1 MASKFFKA
9 FNFFKGKVSP
19 TIKSVKPS
27 TTVTKKGVKAS
38 LDKTRSDEYR
48 KRYTALDKAEG
59 KVKTGKKMMQEGQ
72 KERKRMVDTGRAF
85 QFKHSKSFHA
95 VKPGDKD
102 QYKPQMKVAGPQK
115 KFKTGKQLAK
125 EKKEDDAIAKEFGI
139 RFKKAGGGMMGR
151 RFGMKKG
158 TPKPQTNVD
167 KIKKAFAPKG
177 KIKFDAKK
185 SDLDKSGS
193 LSPYEKRRGMA
204 IAKAMAK
211 RKNKA

>member
-1 MASKFFKA
+1 MGILSYTYNAAKA
-9 FNFFKGKVSP
+9 AFRGKGKVSP
-19 TIKSVKPS
+19 TITSVKPS

-38 LDKTRSDEYR
+38 LKKTRSDEYR

-59 KVKTGKKMMQEGQ
+59 KVKAGKKMMQEGQ

-85 QFKHSKSFHA
+85 QFKHSKSYHA

-115 KFKTGKQLAK
+115 KFKTGKELER
-125 EKKEDDAIAKEFGI
+125 EKKM
-139 RFKKAGGGMMGR
+139 GGGMMGR
-151 RFGMKKG
+151 RFGMKSG
-158 TPKPQTNVD
+158 TPKPKTNVQ
-167 KIKKAFAPKG
+167 KIKETFAPKG

-211 RKNKA
+211 RKKKA

>member
-1 MASKFFKA
+1 MGVGFFGKLFSK
-9 FNFFKGKVSP
+9 GSKVSP

-27 TTVTKKGVKAS
+27 TTVRKKGVKAS
-38 LDKTRSDEYR
+38 LEKTRSEEYR
-48 KRYTALDKAEG
+48 KRYTALDKSDK
-59 KVKTGKKMMQEGQ
+59 KVETGKKMMREGQ
-72 KERKRMVDTGRAF
+72 KERKRMVDTGRAC
-85 QFKHSKSFHA
+85 QFKHSKSYHA

-115 KFKTGKQLAK
+115 KFKKGKEL
-125 EKKEDDAIAKEFGI
+125 EKKADGGRIGRKFGS
-139 RFKKAGGGMMGR
+139 
-151 RFGMKKG
+151 
-158 TPKPQTNVD
+158 PKPKTNVQ
-167 KIKKAFAPKG
+167 KIKETFAPKG

-211 RKNKA
+211 RKKKA